1 MLITIKNIAGS
12 ALFICASGLFYS
24 QNVRAALPIEHWAL
38 PNGAQVYLVHS
49 PAVALVDME
58 VDFDAGSRRDP
69 AAQAGLAGA
78 TASMT
83 GKGVRA
89 HGLEPALDENGLDD
103 AWADLGASFD
113 GSASA
118 DRMSFTM
125 RSLSDPAILLPA
137 VRLAARQIG
146 EPAYT
151 APVWA
156 QERARSIAALREAD
170 TRPGTLAGKNLCSGG
185 LQRSSVW
192 ANSPRPRALPPS
204 RWPTCGH
211 CTTARFDLARR
222 KSVWWAMSIGRARK
236 RAGRSAFVPLACRRL
251 QADATRSSSADI
263 DAAARHPTAVR
274 CALRRRRSISASRAW
289 RAPTPAYFPLLV
301 GNHILGGGGF
311 VSRLTA
317 QVREKRGLSYS
328 VYSSFNPGLN
338 AGAFTIALQP
348 RPDQAAQAVEVVR
361 DVLGG
366 FVADGPTAAE
376 LKAAQDNLIGGFPLR
391 IDSDAKLIGNVANI
405 AWNDLPLDY
414 LDTWTEQVRA
424 VTVADIR
431 AAFSRVIQPDRMVS
445 VVVGGTP

>member
-12 ALFICASGLFYS
+12 ALFICASSLFYS
-24 QNVRAALPIEHWAL
+24 KNVRAALPIEHWAL

-146 EPAYT
+146 EPAYP

-170 TRPGTLAGKNLCSGG
+170 TRPGTLAGKTYAQAVYSGHPYG
-185 LQRSSVW
+185 QFPTAASLAAIEV
-192 ANSPRPRALPPS
+192 ADMRALHDSALRPCAAKVS
-204 RWPTCGH
+204 LVG
-211 CTTARFDLARR
+211 D
-222 KSVWWAMSIGRARK
+222 VDRARANELAAVLLS
-236 RAGRSAFVPLACRRL
+236 RLPAGGCKPMPPVPAVPTLTQPQDIRLPFAGAAQAQVYIGQPGVARS
-251 QADATRSSSADI
+251 D
-263 DAAARHPTAVR
+263 
-274 CALRRRRSISASRAW
+274 
-289 RAPTPAYFPLLV
+289 PAYFPLLV

-317 QVREKRGLSYS
+317 EVREKRGLSYS
-328 VYSSFNPGLN
+328 VYSGFNPGLN
-338 AGAFTIALQP
+338 AGAFTIALQT

-445 VVVGGTP
+445 VVVGGRP